1 MVKVIFLER
10 YTVGLRMSY
19 DLQCFVFVSTLCMV
33 LVTDQ
38 PIDPAIIVLALTSFL
53 TFVLVVIGFVIGRS
67 RYLKSRYD
75 KPMFL

>member
-1 MVKVIFLER
+1 MICYVSF
-10 YTVGLRMSY
+10 
-19 DLQCFVFVSTLCMV
+19 FVLTLIMI
-33 LVTDQ
+33 LIIDQ

-75 KPMFL
+75 NPMLL